1 MHLGMYLGEAVVPC
15 ALVCSPQCATVCMG
29 CAAMGHRGTEAAC
42 ALLDI
47 LASTVTKVSSAAGG
61 RRFSV
66 A

>member
-1 MHLGMYLGEAVVPC
+1 MFLGEAVVPYG
-15 ALVCSPQCATVCMG
+15 LVCPPQCATVCMG
-29 CAAMGHRGTEAAC
+29 CAATGHGGTAAAC

-47 LASTVTKVSSAAGG
+47 LAPAVTKVSSAARG